1 MTTEEEQIL
10 LGELG
15 VPVVVLEPQFTGS
28 DRTVF
33 TEKLKKRLMQQ
44 GPRSGHGEALPS
56 PLVSFINRKGSGR
69 SL

>member
-15 VPVVVLEPQFTGS
+15 IQVAVFEPQFTGS

-33 TEKLKKRLMQQ
+33 TEKLKRRLMQQ
-44 GPRSGHGEALPS
+44 GPD
-56 PLVSFINRKGSGR
+56 
-69 SL
+69 